1 MFALKNKGEDLFPT
15 IIPHGWF
22 SYRHVHAMYNLQF
35 IQKMWYSTAP
45 FFSRPWWTG
54 TVKKALI
61 GGDVKEGTNLHKKL
75 YEALLRT
82 KIKYIDTSKC
92 DNRNIVEVMPTKK
105 RNTSQLMN

>member
-1 MFALKNKGEDLFPT
+1 MGGFHIDMCMLCTIYSLFKRCGIVQLHSSAGLGGP
-15 IIPHGWF
+15 
-22 SYRHVHAMYNLQF
+22 
-35 IQKMWYSTAP
+35 
-45 FFSRPWWTG
+45 G

-82 KIKYIDTSKC
+82 KIKYIDASKC